1 MYRGYYRRQKG
12 FEGKIYRVSMPERDV
27 RGLVA
32 TLLIVMTVFAVC
44 LSAAAFAA
52 GLSLR

>member
-12 FEGKIYRVSMPERDV
+12 FDGRLYRVNVPEREV
-27 RGLVA
+27 RGLVVTIV
-32 TLLIVMTVFAVC
+32 TLAAAAALV